1 MNQHVINF
9 TRYTLLLLI
18 ISLVGCSNHEEQNLS
33 EANGY
38 KKEEMMKDKIELAI
52 FPEKIHQTIE
62 SFGASGAWWSQDVG
76 GWTENETEE
85 LTKREYIAELL
96 FDKNK
101 GIGLTS
107 YRYNLGAGSTAE
119 NSSKI
124 TDPWRRAESFELA
137 PGEYD
142 WSRDKKAQWMLNTAV
157 EYGVEDIYLF
167 VNSPPTRLTKNG
179 SAYGTMVDGVSSNLD
194 PENYEAFAK
203 YIYDVSEYFV
213 REGIPITHISPI
225 NEPQWEWI
233 EGQEGNHYEPDEMV
247 ELLKVFVEEKEN
259 RSLLSDV
266 SLSMPELGEWGN
278 SSYDYYDAIISDEL
292 MMNYFDTWEIH
303 SYWTS
308 QFAKE
313 DFSLWYE
320 QNNLDVELKM
330 TEWTEMVN
338 GRDYTMDSALNLAN
352 QIYEDMTILDV
363 SVWQYWIAVS
373 TYDYRDGLIYVELD
387 TQEITIP
394 KRLWAMGNFSKFVRP
409 GYRRIES
416 HTDDNEINTLS
427 YVGIN
432 EEGKEE
438 IITILINNSNEEKQ
452 LKMDIENST
461 ILTAYVTDEENDLSK
476 YEYAADNILVPSRS
490 IVTLVYAD

>member
-1 MNQHVINF
+1 MEVREKMNQHVINF

-203 YIYDVSEYFV
+203 YIYDVSE
-213 REGIPITHISPI
+213 
-225 NEPQWEWI
+225 
-233 EGQEGNHYEPDEMV
+233 
-247 ELLKVFVEEKEN
+247 
-259 RSLLSDV
+259 
-266 SLSMPELGEWGN
+266 
-278 SSYDYYDAIISDEL
+278 
-292 MMNYFDTWEIH
+292 
-303 SYWTS
+303 
-308 QFAKE
+308 
-313 DFSLWYE
+313 
-320 QNNLDVELKM
+320 
-330 TEWTEMVN
+330 
-338 GRDYTMDSALNLAN
+338 
-352 QIYEDMTILDV
+352 
-363 SVWQYWIAVS
+363 
-373 TYDYRDGLIYVELD
+373 
-387 TQEITIP
+387 
-394 KRLWAMGNFSKFVRP
+394 
-409 GYRRIES
+409 
-416 HTDDNEINTLS
+416 
-427 YVGIN
+427 
-432 EEGKEE
+432 
-438 IITILINNSNEEKQ
+438 
-452 LKMDIENST
+452 
-461 ILTAYVTDEENDLSK
+461 
-476 YEYAADNILVPSRS
+476 
-490 IVTLVYAD
+490 

>member
-1 MNQHVINF
+1 
-9 TRYTLLLLI
+9 
-18 ISLVGCSNHEEQNLS
+18 
-33 EANGY
+33 
-38 KKEEMMKDKIELAI
+38 
-52 FPEKIHQTIE
+52 
-62 SFGASGAWWSQDVG
+62 
-76 GWTENETEE
+76 
-85 LTKREYIAELL
+85 
-96 FDKNK
+96 
-101 GIGLTS
+101 
-107 YRYNLGAGSTAE
+107 
-119 NSSKI
+119 
-124 TDPWRRAESFELA
+124 
-137 PGEYD
+137 
-142 WSRDKKAQWMLNTAV
+142 
-157 EYGVEDIYLF
+157 
-167 VNSPPTRLTKNG
+167 
-179 SAYGTMVDGVSSNLD
+179 
-194 PENYEAFAK
+194 
-203 YIYDVSEYFV
+203 
-213 REGIPITHISPI
+213 
-225 NEPQWEWI
+225 
-233 EGQEGNHYEPDEMV
+233 
-247 ELLKVFVEEKEN
+247 
-259 RSLLSDV
+259 
-266 SLSMPELGEWGN
+266 
-278 SSYDYYDAIISDEL
+278 ISDEL

-394 KRLWAMGNFSKFVRP
+394 KRLWVMGNFSKFVRP